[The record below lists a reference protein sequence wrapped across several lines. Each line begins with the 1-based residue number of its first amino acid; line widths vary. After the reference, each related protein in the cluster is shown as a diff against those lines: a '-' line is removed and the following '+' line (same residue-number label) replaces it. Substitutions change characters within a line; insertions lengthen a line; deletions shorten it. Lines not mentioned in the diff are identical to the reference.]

1 MKICLQAKNSF
12 SYNIKILHFEGFL
25 YIFENLENN
34 INMSSITNFSKR
46 IISIFAINVIIIFL
60 LIFSIFKISTNKFL
74 DSSQKNF
81 YKLKVSP
88 LRGTIYD
95 CRGVP
100 LIETTK
106 KILASI
112 IPNKS
117 NFVPLLNSVSEEKK
131 QEFIKKYFEKSPFIF
146 ELSKKVEL
154 KGVKIFE
161 VLDQIFDSCLACHI
175 IGYLKEENGV
185 SGIEKSFNDH
195 LKNVSNIETEYQ
207 KNASGKIIS
216 ENNYNFNNKLYSSNH
231 GIQLCIDKRI
241 QEIAEKIGKKYIQKG
256 AIVITEVPNC
266 EIRASASFPEFS
278 PSKIKYLLKSENSDL
293 LNRVNCQY
301 NLGSIFKLI
310 TAAYLLESGIS
321 KDQIYNCKGAFEFDD
336 GVKIRCFDS
345 KPHGKINLENAV
357 SLSCNSMFA
366 DFSKN
371 IDPDDFFKF
380 VKKFKLGEKINIAP
394 ELISSPGNLPK
405 LEELKDKK
413 KMAMFSFGQGS
424 LMVTPLQISGLVN
437 SIASGGM
444 YYEPR
449 LVEKIINKDG
459 SSESYHFSLPKKIFK
474 FYTAKQLKNFMRSS
488 IMYGTGKCGNPD
500 NISAAGKT
508 STAETGM
515 FMNGERINQSWF
527 AGFFPFES
535 PKYSIVVL
543 CENTNL
549 GGKKCGPVFK
559 EIVEEISKFT

>member
-1 MKICLQAKNSF
+1 MT
-12 SYNIKILHFEGFL
+12 
-25 YIFENLENN
+25 
-34 INMSSITNFSKR
+34 MSSITNFSKR
-46 IISIFAINVIIIFL
+46 IISIFAINAIFIFF
-60 LIFSIFKISTNKFL
+60 LIFSIFKISTNKYL

-95 CRGVP
+95 CRGIP

-112 IPNKS
+112 IPNKY
-117 NFVPLLNSVSEEKK
+117 NFVSLLNSVSEEKK
-131 QEFIKKYFEKSPFIF
+131 QEFTKKYFEKSPFVF
-146 ELSKKVEL
+146 ELSKKVES

-161 VLDQIFDSCLACHI
+161 VLDQIFDSCLACHT
-175 IGYLKEENGV
+175 IGYLKEGNGV

-195 LKNVSNIETEYQ
+195 LKDVNDIEIEYQ
-207 KNASGKIIS
+207 KNAFGQIIS
-216 ENNYNFNNKLYSSNH
+216 ENNYSFNNKLYASNH
-231 GIQLCIDKRI
+231 GIQLCIDRRI
-241 QEIAEKIGKKYIQKG
+241 QEITEKIGEKYIQNG

-266 EIRASASFPEFS
+266 EIRASASFPKFS
-278 PSKIKYLLKSENSDL
+278 PSKIKYILKSENSDL

-310 TAAYLLESGIS
+310 TAAYLLESGLS
-321 KDQIYNCKGAFEFDD
+321 KNQIYDCKGAFKFDD

-345 KPHGKINLENAV
+345 KPHGKIDLEDAI

-371 IDPDDFFKF
+371 INPEDFLKF
-380 VKKFKLGEKINIAP
+380 VKKFKFGEKINIAP
-394 ELISSPGNLPK
+394 ELISSSGNLPK
-405 LEELKDKK
+405 LEELRDKK
-413 KMAMFSFGQGS
+413 NIAMFSFGQGS
-424 LMVTPLQISGLVN
+424 LMVTPLQISGLIN
-437 SIASGGM
+437 SIASGGI

-449 LVEKIINKDG
+449 LVDKIINKDG
-459 SSESYHFSLPKKIFK
+459 SFESYHFSLPKKIFK
-474 FYTAKQLKNFMRSS
+474 FCTAKQLKNFMRSS
-488 IMYGTGKCGNPD
+488 IMYGTGKCGCPES
-500 NISAAGKT
+500 ITAAGKT

-515 FMNGERINQSWF
+515 FMNGERVNQSWF
-527 AGFFPFES
+527 AGFFPFEF
-535 PKYSIVVL
+535 PKYSVVIL
-543 CENTNL
+543 CENTSL